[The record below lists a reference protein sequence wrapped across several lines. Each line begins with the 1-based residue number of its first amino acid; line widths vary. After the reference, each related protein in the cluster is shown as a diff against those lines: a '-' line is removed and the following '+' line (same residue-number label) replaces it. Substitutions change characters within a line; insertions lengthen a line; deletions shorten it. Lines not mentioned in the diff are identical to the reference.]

1 MIPAPRDTSD
11 QRTPI
16 ASMPQSM
23 KPVRDKVPN
32 ASSDTSFRE
41 IVEAF
46 RQMGTVHLAGNP
58 VGREHCLNA
67 VAPPGAAGTDYCKHL
82 TIAQANYVC
91 RVYFSLDDRN
101 QQEFVVVLLDGA
113 QPSIKDLRNGL
124 GAIIGSPNFPALRG
138 AAPSPK
144 IARRLPN
151 RPSSPRILE
160 MLASLVFLGRKAGQ
174 IMGDDD
180 LLPKA
185 SELEWVDRGCHCAVV
200 AQLAARPDASLNVFM
215 QAIILEQGRALLEVP
230 EAQEEHPA
238 EPPRPPEWQARSAVP
253 TQGKGERDAGVGSPL
268 TPSAMEESLEQIMD
282 GNGSEHGC
290 ILEHLKLFLQK
301 TTGGAPPSRRTAE
314 RHLSRTAERQ
324 TDGGAS
330 HFSQARCLFEDKL
343 KDESEPCPLKDDATS
358 LRKAGKDWSGLAE
371 KGRSEA
377 AGIGKAAVEKVLAG
391 SDKLS
396 SDTAESFAD
405 MFRPALE
412 HTARLVGTELRGKC
426 DERLRIGAMTEYVT
440 RNMEMRSGLGG
451 ELTPE
456 EKELAIDKPKELP
469 DIVKK
474 LCNEFHKAEW
484 FELEC
489 KKLFED
495 LPKVLAKEAES
506 EALRDRIREAT
517 EKERTRFQNIK
528 KIGFDHANMAQEASK
543 QVPTLLLL
551 HRRGPAI
558 FRVHT
563 QFFARMW

>member
-1 MIPAPRDTSD
+1 LILRSSDHKYILDSSAQGHLRPRT
-11 QRTPI
+11 QI

-32 ASSDTSFRE
+32 ASGDTSFRE

-67 VAPPGAAGTDYCKHL
+67 VAPSGAAGTDYCKHL

-91 RVYFSLDDRN
+91 RVYFSLEDRN

-124 GAIIGSPNFPALRG
+124 GAIIGCPNFPALRG

-151 RPSSPRILE
+151 WPSSPRILE
-160 MLASLVFLGRKAGQ
+160 MLSSLVFLGRKAGQ

-185 SELEWVDRGCHCAVV
+185 SELEWGDRGCHCAVV
-200 AQLAARPDASLNVFM
+200 AQLAARPDASLNDDM
-215 QAIILEQGRALLEVP
+215 RANILEQGRALLEVP
-230 EAQEEHPA
+230 EAQEDHPA
-238 EPPRPPEWQARSAVP
+238 EPPRPPEWRARSAVP
-253 TQGKGERDAGVGSPL
+253 NQGKGECDAGVGSPL
-268 TPSAMEESLEQIMD
+268 TPSAMGERLEQIRD
-282 GNGSEHGC
+282 GNGSEHGGIAPC
-290 ILEHLKLFLQK
+290 FKLWLRESP
-301 TTGGAPPSRRTAE
+301 GGE
-314 RHLSRTAERQ
+314 

-330 HFSQARCLFEDKL
+330 HFSQARCPFEDKL
-343 KDESEPCPLKDDATS
+343 KDESKPSPSKDDATS
-358 LRKAGKDWSGLAE
+358 LRKAGKEWSGLAE
-371 KGRSEA
+371 KCRSEA

-396 SDTAESFAD
+396 SDTAKLFAD

-412 HTARLVGTELRGKC
+412 RTAALVGTELRGKC
-426 DERLRIGAMTEYVT
+426 DERGRIGAMTTYVT
-440 RNMEMRSGLGG
+440 RYMEIRSGLGG
-451 ELTPE
+451 ELTTE
-456 EKELAIDKPKELP
+456 EKELARDKPKELP

-474 LCNEFHKAEW
+474 QCDEFHAAEC
-484 FELEC
+484 FELQC
-489 KKLFED
+489 KELFED
-495 LPKVLAKEAES
+495 LPKVLAVKEAES
-506 EALRDRIREAT
+506 GDLRDRIREAT
-517 EKERTRFQNIK
+517 EKERIRFQTIK
-528 KIGFDHANMAQEASK
+528 KIGIDHANMAQEASK
-543 QVPTLLLL
+543 QEPTLLLL
-551 HRRGPAI
+551 HCLGPAI

>member
-1 MIPAPRDTSD
+1 
-11 QRTPI
+11 
-16 ASMPQSM
+16 MPQSM

-113 QPSIKDLRNGL
+113 QPSIKDLRNRAWRHHRQPELPCAARCRAVAKDREATAEPAEQPANSGDAGVAGL
-124 GAIIGSPNFPALRG
+124 PRQEGRADNGRRRPAAQGVGARMGRPRLPPALSSHSSQQGLTRH
-138 AAPSPK
+138 SMF
-144 IARRLPN
+144 LC
-151 RPSSPRILE
+151 RPSSW
-160 MLASLVFLGRKAGQ
+160 SK
-174 IMGDDD
+174 
-180 LLPKA
+180 
-185 SELEWVDRGCHCAVV
+185 
-200 AQLAARPDASLNVFM
+200 
-215 QAIILEQGRALLEVP
+215 GRALLEVP

-268 TPSAMEESLEQIMD
+268 TPSAMEESLEQIRD

-377 AGIGKAAVEKVLAG
+377 AGDRPGRRG
-391 SDKLS
+391 
-396 SDTAESFAD
+396 ESACWL
-405 MFRPALE
+405 RQALLG
-412 HTARLVGTELRGKC
+412 HCRIICGYVPSC
-426 DERLRIGAMTEYVT
+426 IGAHPPDWWAQS
-440 RNMEMRSGLGG
+440 SGG
-451 ELTPE
+451 
-456 EKELAIDKPKELP
+456 
-469 DIVKK
+469 
-474 LCNEFHKAEW
+474 
-484 FELEC
+484 
-489 KKLFED
+489 
-495 LPKVLAKEAES
+495 S
-506 EALRDRIREAT
+506 AT
-517 EKERTRFQNIK
+517 SAC
-528 KIGFDHANMAQEASK
+528 GS
-543 QVPTLLLL
+543 
-551 HRRGPAI
+551 GP
-558 FRVHT
+558 
-563 QFFARMW
+563 